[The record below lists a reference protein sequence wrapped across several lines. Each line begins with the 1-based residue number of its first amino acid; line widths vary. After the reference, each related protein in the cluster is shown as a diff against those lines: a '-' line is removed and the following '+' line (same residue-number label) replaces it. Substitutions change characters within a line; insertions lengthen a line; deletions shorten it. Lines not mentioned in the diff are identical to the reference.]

1 MVERAGPKST
11 QAARQ
16 GQPCPNPLDHR
27 KLTPLEQEAD
37 MGIERVP
44 GAKGASFSKAVAVS
58 GAGRTVYVSGHL
70 APGRTMAEQ
79 TNGCIDQIEAA
90 MRATGGS
97 LEHVVRI
104 TAWLTSL
111 NEYAEYARVRG
122 ERFGANLP
130 ASAAVQVAGLLQGA
144 LIEID
149 AVAFIPE

>member
-1 MVERAGPKST
+1 
-11 QAARQ
+11 
-16 GQPCPNPLDHR
+16 
-27 KLTPLEQEAD
+27 

-44 GAKGASFSKAVAVS
+44 GAKGASFSKAVAVG

-70 APGRTMAEQ
+70 APGRSLAEQ
-79 TNGCIDQIEAA
+79 THGCFDQIEVAL
-90 MRATGGS
+90 RAVGGS

-111 NEYAEYARVRG
+111 AEYAEYARVRG

>member
-1 MVERAGPKST
+1 
-11 QAARQ
+11 
-16 GQPCPNPLDHR
+16 
-27 KLTPLEQEAD
+27 

-58 GAGRTVYVSGHL
+58 GPGRTVYVSGHL
-70 APGRTMAEQ
+70 APGRSMAEQ
-79 TNGCIDQIEAA
+79 TNGCFNQIEAA
-90 MRATGGS
+90 LRAVGAT

-111 NEYAEYARVRG
+111 DEYAEYARVRG
-122 ERFGANLP
+122 ERFGAHLP

-149 AVAFIPE
+149 AVAFISD